1 MRFGGQAKFLS
12 IRQHSH
18 SYCPVASW
26 AERSSLGCEG
36 RIRAGRATV
45 WPSQAGSCSQARAH
59 SLGPLPL
66 LSLLTISRLSL
77 SHSLACCS
85 DQASSRHWTHGAA
98 VGWAWEPALV
108 APCPGSVPCSAQAG
122 CLLATA
128 TCNSGQISA
137 LLSSSRRIGG
147 DVQRESRIQFNCC
160 HELWDSV
167 HSKFVLEE
175 GAENE
180 NMWVR
185 KLWSTYQLMDQF
197 PWIMLIIES

>member
-45 WPSQAGSCSQARAH
+45 WPSQAGSWCPSSQSWPAPTPQ
-59 SLGPLPL
+59 S
-66 LSLLTISRLSL
+66 SVLTISRLSL
-77 SHSLACCS
+77 SLACCS
-85 DQASSRHWTHGAA
+85 DQASSRHWTRCCGLGLGA
-98 VGWAWEPALV
+98 
-108 APCPGSVPCSAQAG
+108 STCSSLSG
-122 CLLATA
+122 LRPLLGTGRVSLSPCLLATA

-137 LLSSSRRIGG
+137 LLSSSRRIRG

-175 GAENE
+175 GGGGTKICGYENYDLHI
-180 NMWVR
+180 N
-185 KLWSTYQLMDQF
+185 
-197 PWIMLIIES
+197 

>member
-1 MRFGGQAKFLS
+1 MEDRPNF
-12 IRQHSH
+12 
-18 SYCPVASW
+18 CPSVSTAILTVLWPAEPRGARWVARDGS
-26 AERSSLGCEG
+26 
-36 RIRAGRATV
+36 GRAAPQSGRPRQV
-45 WPSQAGSCSQARAH
+45 AAARVSP

-160 HELWDSV
+160 HEL
-167 HSKFVLEE
+167 
-175 GAENE
+175 
-180 NMWVR
+180 
-185 KLWSTYQLMDQF
+185 
-197 PWIMLIIES
+197 